1 MIFGPIFNMESHKKR
16 RDFPQFGNSMTV
28 TRRTALVTA
37 VMKNNR
43 KLFDLL
49 FEQVSVCKYQILIKS
64 L

>member
-1 MIFGPIFNMESHKKR
+1 MI
-16 RDFPQFGNSMTV
+16 V

-49 FEQVSVCKYQILIKS
+49 FEQVGSGVVLIS
-64 L
+64 NTQTDLIGV

>member
-1 MIFGPIFNMESHKKR
+1 MI
-16 RDFPQFGNSMTV
+16 V

-49 FEQVSVCKYQILIKS
+49 FEQVVGCANIKHQSSLFDLKHTLYFRILA
-64 L
+64 

>member
-1 MIFGPIFNMESHKKR
+1 MRVIKKYH
-16 RDFPQFGNSMTV
+16 DTIV

-49 FEQVSVCKYQILIKS
+49 FEQVGVQISNTNLVCLIS
-64 L
+64 NTLCIFESE

>member
-1 MIFGPIFNMESHKKR
+1 MATLGPFLSFHFLTMI
-16 RDFPQFGNSMTV
+16 V

-49 FEQVSVCKYQILIKS
+49 FEQVGLVLCKYQTAIKS
-64 L
+64 V